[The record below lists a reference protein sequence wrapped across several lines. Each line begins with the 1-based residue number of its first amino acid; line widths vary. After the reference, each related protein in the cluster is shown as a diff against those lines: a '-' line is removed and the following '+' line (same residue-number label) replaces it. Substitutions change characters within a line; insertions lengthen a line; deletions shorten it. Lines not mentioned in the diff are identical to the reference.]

1 MVLAEACE
9 HYATRAQSI
18 ADGRPVGFF
27 GHRVKGRSTSESGW
41 VSACPAN
48 QCGREVCNNKK
59 KKGKR
64 GDMGE
69 MQMQTTIPPFTIH
82 NPHTQHNNQ
91 QRRGFDEK
99 QAWHAHSAARWW
111 VEHRGDHHPRVEY
124 GLSTL
129 KQAFVP
135 SHAWLV
141 RSHRKDFVALRVLV
155 RDFRHDHLV
164 TSSG

>member
-1 MVLAEACE
+1 MDSSGPITDNNWPICASNADRNRDGTTTSVAWRQSRRAMGKGGIVFYFWEAD
-9 HYATRAQSI
+9 ATE
-18 ADGRPVGFF
+18 
-27 GHRVKGRSTSESGW
+27 KGSLGPNTVVNS
-41 VSACPAN
+41 N
-48 QCGREVCNNKK
+48 Q
-59 KKGKR
+59 
-64 GDMGE
+64 
-69 MQMQTTIPPFTIH
+69 I
-82 NPHTQHNNQ
+82 NQ

-111 VEHRGDHHPRVEY
+111 VEQRGDHHPRVEY

-129 KQAFVP
+129 EQAFVP

-141 RSHRKDFVALRVLV
+141 RSHRKDFVALRGLV